1 MLKTKAVVNAVVDT
15 FQGAAPMISTPPG
28 GTGVGGGYEDAPVL
42 LGDRDAHDA
51 SVISR
56 TDLAGL
62 VALGLPLTFE
72 VVSLCRMS
80 SSLCV
85 LPDTETVE
93 RFITT
98 YRQRGKARWE
108 LKAVI
113 STIRNPAVE
122 LREIFGLSIRLK
134 THRQSNLPAYI
145 LHPGKLRS
153 RKSYTVRD
161 ACSGTNVQVTRHARS
176 DRHSIWRLACATQV
190 LGRCQRPGNGGAR
203 AITCT
208 SDRGDPDLL

>member
-1 MLKTKAVVNAVVDT
+1 MPESPGHHHSRRKTDAGLHFGLARDEVMPKTEAVVNAVVDA
-15 FQGAAPMISTPPG
+15 FQGAAPMIAIPPG
-28 GTGVGGGYEDAPVL
+28 GIDVGGGYEDAPVL
-42 LGDRDAHDA
+42 PGDRVAHDA

-62 VALGLPLTFE
+62 VALALPLTFE
-72 VVSLCRMS
+72 AVSRCRMS

-85 LPDTETVE
+85 LPDPETAE
-93 RFITT
+93 RVITT

-122 LREIFGLSIRLK
+122 LRGICGLSIRLK

-145 LHPGKLRS
+145 PHPGKLRS
-153 RKSYTVRD
+153 RKSYTV
-161 ACSGTNVQVTRHARS
+161 AR
-176 DRHSIWRLACATQV
+176 RV
-190 LGRCQRPGNGGAR
+190 LGDKRTGNASR
-203 AITCT
+203 
-208 SDRGDPDLL
+208 S